1 MFLNPYWMII
11 QKYIKYG
18 IHLGFLIESKK
29 KPIVKDHQQ
38 NMPGRCPQKQFGGFR
53 RKKCEML
60 KNADYDH
67 EDERN
72 VMIVQILYMS
82 ITVIS

>member
-1 MFLNPYWMII
+1 
-11 QKYIKYG
+11 
-18 IHLGFLIESKK
+18 
-29 KPIVKDHQQ
+29 
-38 NMPGRCPQKQFGGFR
+38 
-53 RKKCEML
+53 ML